1 MKWSINQQD
10 AINTRGKNILVS
22 AAAGSGKTAVLTQRI
37 VDIIIK
43 EKISIDSMLILTFT
57 KAAANE
63 MKSRI
68 QSRLYK
74 YLQENSKDI
83 HIKNQIGLIGQANI
97 STMHAF
103 CVGLLR

>member
-43 EKISIDSMLILTFT
+43 EK
-57 KAAANE
+57 
-63 MKSRI
+63 
-68 QSRLYK
+68 
-74 YLQENSKDI
+74 
-83 HIKNQIGLIGQANI
+83 
-97 STMHAF
+97 
-103 CVGLLR
+103 